1 MTNQGIQK
9 VLDQYHAGIP
19 TPEIVTGVMRLE
31 QVKKRE
37 AKDLVERIVYEDLAR
52 KRREGKKQGG
62 NEDDL

>member
-19 TPEIVTGVMRLE
+19 MPEIVTGVMRLE

-37 AKDLVERIVYEDLAR
+37 AKDLAERIIYEDLTR
-52 KRREGKKQGG
+52 KRRERKNDGK
-62 NEDDL
+62 EV

>member
-37 AKDLVERIVYEDLAR
+37 AKDLVA
-52 KRREGKKQGG
+52 
-62 NEDDL
+62 

>member
-9 VLDQYHAGIP
+9 VLDQYYAGVP
-19 TPEIVTGVMRLE
+19 MPEIVTGVMRLE

-52 KRREGKKQGG
+52 KRRERKNDGK
-62 NEDDL
+62 EV

>member
-19 TPEIVTGVMRLE
+19 MPEIVTGVMRLE

-37 AKDLVERIVYEDLAR
+37 AKDLVERIVYEDLTR
-52 KRREGKKQGG
+52 KRRERKNDGK
-62 NEDDL
+62 EV

>member
-19 TPEIVTGVMRLE
+19 MPEIVTGVMRLE

-37 AKDLVERIVYEDLAR
+37 AKDLVERIIYEDLTR
-52 KRREGKKQGG
+52 KRRERKNDGK
-62 NEDDL
+62 EV